1 MKESRKPKKRR
12 PGRNFLRK
20 GIILLIWLLIWQGIS
35 LITDNALL
43 VASPVESLKALS
55 GLLWEKDFW
64 ISCLASMVRIGAGF
78 LAGSVCALFLAIVS
92 SKVPLA
98 EEFLRSF
105 MIFCKTVP
113 VAVFTVLILIWW
125 GSSALTAI
133 ICFLVVMPNL
143 YLNTLSGIKAVDVKV
158 LEVGKVFGLPLST
171 KLFYIYRPALKPFVE
186 SALELSLGMCWK
198 SGVAAEVIGTPL
210 HSIGGELY
218 LAKIYLDTPGIFAW
232 SAVIIV
238 CSALFEKVI
247 KELIGL
253 FWNCSPS
260 CEACHSGSREALRG
274 RKKESKERREEGEE
288 VRGDSRER
296 GKKREEIRKNQTV
309 MRKKPGERKTEL
321 KERRKEQDFKGR
333 SEKKAAEEQAAEEQA
348 VNQVMFLQV
357 TGLSK
362 SFGEQQVLKE
372 LTCTYPSGKITYLT
386 GASGSGKTTLFRCL
400 CGLETYDAG
409 KVTEGL
415 TYSMQFQEDRLCE
428 EESPVKNLE
437 MVMGSSKARREG
449 REILLSL
456 GLPGEALDKPC
467 RELSGGMKRRVS
479 LARAME
485 ADRDCVLLDEPYTG
499 MDECTRRKAE
509 NYIKERMENRI
520 VLMATHI

>member
-1 MKESRKPKKRR
+1 MKESNHPKKRR
-12 PGRNFLRK
+12 SGRDFLKR
-20 GIILLIWLLIWQGIS
+20 GIILLIWILIWQGIS
-35 LITDNALL
+35 MMADNALL
-43 VASPVESLKALS
+43 VASPVESLKALY

-64 ISCLASMVRIGAGF
+64 LSCLASMARIGAGF
-78 LAGSVCALFLAIVS
+78 LTGSVSALFLAIVS

-98 EEFLRSF
+98 EEFLRPF
-105 MIFCKTVP
+105 MNFCKTVP

-143 YLNTLSGIKAVDVKV
+143 YLNTLAGIKAVNVKM
-158 LEVGKVFGLPLST
+158 LEVAKVFGMPLGT

-186 SALELSLGMCWK
+186 SAMELSLGMCWK

-218 LAKIYLDTPGIFAW
+218 LSKIYLDTPGIFAW
-232 SAVIIV
+232 SAVIIL
-238 CSALFEKVI
+238 CSTLFEKAV
-247 KELIGL
+247 KGLTGL
-253 FWNCSPS
+253 FWSSSPL
-260 CEACHSGSREALRG
+260 CKACNI
-274 RKKESKERREEGEE
+274 
-288 VRGDSRER
+288 DS
-296 GKKREEIRKNQTV
+296 IRKNQTV
-309 MRKKPGERKTEL
+309 IRKKT
-321 KERRKEQDFKGR
+321 KERRNEQGFKETL
-333 SEKKAAEEQAAEEQA
+333 EKKEAEEQD

-362 SFGEQQVLKE
+362 SFGKQQVLKE
-372 LTCTYPSGKITYLT
+372 FTCTYPSGKITYLT

-400 CGLETYDAG
+400 CGLEAYEEG

-415 TYSMQFQEDRLCE
+415 TYSVQFQEDRLCE

-437 MVMGSSKARREG
+437 MVMGSSKSRKEG
-449 REILLSL
+449 EEILLSL
-456 GLPGEALDKPC
+456 GLPWEALDKPC

-485 ADRDCVLLDEPYTG
+485 ANSDCVLLDEPYTG

-509 NYIKERMENRI
+509 KYIKERMENRI

>member
-1 MKESRKPKKRR
+1 MISIMKESRHPKKRR
-12 PGRNFLRK
+12 SGRDFLRR
-20 GIILLIWLLIWQGIS
+20 GIIFLIWILIWQGIS
-35 LITDNALL
+35 MLADNALL
-43 VASPVESLKALS
+43 VASPVESLKALY
-55 GLLWEKDFW
+55 GLLWEKEFW
-64 ISCLASMVRIGAGF
+64 LSCLASMARIGAGF
-78 LAGSVCALFLAIVS
+78 LTGSGFALFLAILS

-98 EEFLRSF
+98 EEFLRPF
-105 MIFCKTVP
+105 MNFCKTVP

-143 YLNTLSGIKAVDVKV
+143 YLNTLAGIKAVNVKM
-158 LEVGKVFGLPLST
+158 LEVAKVFGMPLGT

-186 SALELSLGMCWK
+186 SAMELSLGMCWK

-218 LAKIYLDTPGIFAW
+218 LSKIYLDTPGIFAW

-309 MRKKPGERKTEL
+309 MRKKTGERKTEL
-321 KERRKEQDFKGR
+321 KERRKEQDFNGR
-333 SEKKAAEEQAAEEQA
+333 SEKKAAEEQG

-362 SFGEQQVLKE
+362 SFGKQQVLKE
-372 LTCTYPSGKITYLT
+372 FTCTYPSGKITYLT

-400 CGLETYDAG
+400 CGLETYEEG

-415 TYSMQFQEDRLCE
+415 TYSVQFQEDRLCE

-437 MVMGSSKARREG
+437 MVMGSSKARKEG
-449 REILLSL
+449 EKILLSL
-456 GLPGEALDKPC
+456 GLPWEALDKPC

-485 ADRDCVLLDEPYTG
+485 ANSDCVLLDEPYTG
-499 MDECTRRKAE
+499 MDECTRRNAE
-509 NYIKERMENRI
+509 NYIKKRMENRI

>member
-1 MKESRKPKKRR
+1 MKESNHPKKRR
-12 PGRNFLRK
+12 SGRDFLQR
-20 GIILLIWLLIWQGIS
+20 GSILLIWILIWQGIS

-55 GLLWEKDFW
+55 GLLWEKNFW
-64 ISCLASMVRIGAGF
+64 LSCLASMARIGAGF

-98 EEFLRSF
+98 EEFLRPF

-143 YLNTLSGIKAVDVKV
+143 YLNTLAGIKAVNVKM

-238 CSALFEKVI
+238 CSALFEKAI

-260 CEACHSGSREALRG
+260 CEACNI
-274 RKKESKERREEGEE
+274 
-288 VRGDSRER
+288 DS
-296 GKKREEIRKNQTV
+296 IRKNQTV

>member
-1 MKESRKPKKRR
+1 MKESNHPKKRR

-35 LITDNALL
+35 LIANNALL
-43 VASPVESLKALS
+43 VASPVESLKALY
-55 GLLWEKDFW
+55 GLLWKKDFW
-64 ISCLASMVRIGAGF
+64 LSCLASMARIGAGF
-78 LAGSVCALFLAIVS
+78 LAGSGFALFLAIVS
-92 SKVPLA
+92 SKVLLA
-98 EEFLRSF
+98 EEFLRPF
-105 MIFCKTVP
+105 MNFCKTVP

-143 YLNTLSGIKAVDVKV
+143 YLNTLAGIKAVNVKM
-158 LEVGKVFGLPLST
+158 LEVAKVFGMPLGT

-186 SALELSLGMCWK
+186 SAMELSLGMCWK

-232 SAVIIV
+232 SAVIIL
-238 CSALFEKVI
+238 CSALFEKAI

-260 CEACHSGSREALRG
+260 CEACNI
-274 RKKESKERREEGEE
+274 
-288 VRGDSRER
+288 DS
-296 GKKREEIRKNQTV
+296 IRKNQTV
-309 MRKKPGERKTEL
+309 MRKKTKERKTEL
-321 KERRKEQDFKGR
+321 KERRNEQDFNGR
-333 SEKKAAEEQAAEEQA
+333 SEKKAAEEQD

-437 MVMGSSKARREG
+437 MVMGSSKARKEG

-485 ADRDCVLLDEPYTG
+485 ANSDCVLLDEPYTG